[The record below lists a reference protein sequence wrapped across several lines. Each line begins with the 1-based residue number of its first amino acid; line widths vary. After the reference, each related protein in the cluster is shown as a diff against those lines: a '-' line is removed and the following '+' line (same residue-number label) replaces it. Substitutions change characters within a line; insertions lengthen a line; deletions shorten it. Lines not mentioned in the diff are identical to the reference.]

1 MNWSMVSSLDK
12 DKVYMEGTVRG
23 LLKMTGWN
31 SMRVIYFGDQI
42 YSDLA
47 DITLNFG
54 WRTGA
59 IIAELE
65 KEIETHNSSEFKEAV
80 SALQALQQLVD
91 EGNENNVDKSILNQ
105 LIQQRDALR
114 YKINFILKIINNCSI
129 YLDLKPKLYSIHN
142 LAVFFEHITIQ
153 HIFLD
158 DYFVI
163 LIYTCLM

>member
-1 MNWSMVSSLDK
+1 
-12 DKVYMEGTVRG
+12 MEGTVLG

-65 KEIETHNSSEFKEAV
+65 KEIETHNSAEFKEAV

-91 EGNENNVDKSILNQ
+91 EGHENNVDKSILSQ

-114 YKINFILKIINNCSI
+114 VFFLSTDDDLLLKFCPIGS
-129 YLDLKPKLYSIHN
+129 KPKLYSI
-142 LAVFFEHITIQ
+142 LSSAAYSEHIIIQ
-153 HIFLD
+153 HIFLVVCFD
-158 DYFVI
+158 I
-163 LIYTCLM
+163 LIFICRM

>member
-1 MNWSMVSSLDK
+1 MNWTMVSSLDR
-12 DKVYMEGTVRG
+12 DKVYMEGTVLG

-65 KEIETHNSSEFKEAV
+65 KEIETHNSAEFKEAV

-91 EGNENNVDKSILNQ
+91 EGHENNVDKSILSQ

-114 YKINFILKIINNCSI
+114 
-129 YLDLKPKLYSIHN
+129 
-142 LAVFFEHITIQ
+142 
-153 HIFLD
+153 
-158 DYFVI
+158 
-163 LIYTCLM
+163 